1 MRKRHAGWLIC
12 GVVLT
17 SVSVQ
22 PVDTR
27 AKLEIRTLSSRADLV
42 SGGDTLLAV
51 TVPPGTRA
59 DQLTVT
65 INGRDVTAK
74 LARDGESEEFRGLV
88 DGLVAGSNKV
98 VAKTRTPKADAT
110 LTIVNHPITG
120 PMRSGERGGPKTRRP
135 GTSATRSSA

>member
-1 MRKRHAGWLIC
+1 MRKRQAGWLIC
-12 GVVLT
+12 GLVLT

-27 AKLEIRTLSSRADLV
+27 ATLEIRTLSSRADLV

-65 INGRDVTAK
+65 INGRDVTPK
-74 LARDGESEEFRGLV
+74 LARDGESDEFRGLV
-88 DGLVAGSNKV
+88 DGLAVEVLVVVLGGHSGSSS
-98 VAKTRTPKADAT
+98 RTP
-110 LTIVNHPITG
+110 G
-120 PMRSGERGGPKTRRP
+120 SFRERSP
-135 GTSATRSSA
+135 